1 MDPVERG
8 ARAPTA
14 LASLRRYVRPRA
26 VAVRERCA
34 LCDAEL
40 AAEHSHLVEV
50 ATRRLACACEAC
62 ALLFSGQP
70 GGRYR
75 RVPRGVRLLA
85 DFHLTDAAWDGLG
98 IPIDLAFFLR
108 STPAGG
114 VIALY
119 PSPAGATESLV
130 PSDAW
135 EALAE
140 ENPVLRDL
148 EPDVEALLV
157 NRVGG
162 AREYYRVGV
171 DECYKLVGL
180 IRTRWRGLSGGH
192 EVWAEVRGFF
202 DGLKGR
208 SSLRQRGTGSHA

>member
-1 MDPVERG
+1 MSPDVGGRG
-8 ARAPTA
+8 PNA

-26 VAVRERCA
+26 AIVRERCD

-40 AAEHSHLVEV
+40 AAEHSHLIEP

-62 ALLFSGQP
+62 AMLFSGQA

-75 RVPRGVRLLA
+75 RVPRRVRFLA
-85 DFHLTDAAWDGLG
+85 DLRLTDASWEGLG
-98 IPIDLAFFLR
+98 IPIDLAFFLH
-108 STPAGG
+108 STPAEG
-114 VIALY
+114 VIAVY

-130 PSDAW
+130 SPEAW

-140 ENPVLRDL
+140 DNPVLRDL

-162 AREYYRVGV
+162 ARDYYRVGI
-171 DECYKLVGL
+171 DECYKVVGL

-192 EVWAEVRGFF
+192 EVWEEIRGHFVA
-202 DGLKGR
+202 LKER
-208 SSLRQRGTGSHA
+208 SS